1 MKKVTKSFVAI
12 LALVAMLTQNAFG
25 VYAQATAPEPIQV
38 ENEYVS
44 ENAEPTVE
52 VTTEEASAN
61 TQESNE
67 GDMAEPV
74 ADTSS
79 EPVDATLD
87 VENLPPTDDVNY
99 DDQIM
104 LIDDTAE
111 VPEEGTDVVV
121 EEPVT
126 EEVIEEE
133 IPEQLDIYDNQ
144 ISGSGLNELEI
155 FINTEQLVTGDSF
168 RILFSGPDSAQY
180 DTRLNDYLDTTS
192 HGLYRFLDLNNEGF
206 NIRATSDDNV
216 KFEFTSDNGI
226 PVIKAISDDADANR
240 TFEITSVSDRDG
252 KPVVALTGEGY
263 SNVLVKLDTKKV
275 AAKAEFSVYVDTTAD
290 ATINGQNAK
299 SIDCTKETSEIEL
312 SNLDKKQFT
321 VYVLGKEGFD
331 ITSDASVNSVE
342 NGEATIY
349 VCGDEL
355 RTKKEYTYS
364 DDEVEVKATLQ
375 YADAVPD
382 DAQFRVTKIDS
393 QSMLE
398 AFKKAINDS
407 TDGEVARDDNF
418 LLYDVAFIVQKTD
431 EEGNLIDGEEEFEPE
446 AGSVSIDIKFKKSQ
460 LTDEV
465 GATDD
470 DSVTVYHLPLK
481 DNVKE
486 NIDTTMDAT
495 NVKASDIIVE
505 EVEAEVSVQE
515 NGTDEVVMSL
525 DSLSPIGLTING
537 VSYNPGTLNTYDKI
551 LGSAKNYGIVAS
563 DMTLGGHME
572 TNFAVT
578 NLHGGADI
586 QGPKNESAGGYTY
599 IGSYDGS
606 GVKITPDYT
615 TQTMAIVTTI
625 DALKNFGF
633 NMTGLPQTYDGQWR
647 SLPEDTKYLKFP
659 NNVDVDYTSKSYSDI
674 KAMVDGILSEVNAKS
689 TSMFNE
695 TTATDFTAIK
705 GNSKNVDS
713 EGKVTIDIA
722 ASNSEAG
729 TYYINFDEGEFNDT
743 KLKIKIKSGQNV
755 VLNIPDKKVRLG
767 GYDLY
772 IDDKQVAYDVN
783 EGADGICQLIC
794 YNCPNA
800 ESAETISLITAPAAT
815 FILPNAEKFEVG
827 NVAAG
832 WLVTKKI
839 TRIGSEWHCVY
850 KDLPNPRP
858 NPTSLKLK
866 VKKTVRNLR
875 DVNALEP
882 FQFEL
887 YKTAS
892 DYYSYEA
899 NKIDTVTV
907 TKDSY
912 IRTDGNYVGN
922 ATFKDIQI
930 GEDEYNESNH
940 ELYYV
945 IKEVMTE
952 EQKKTWSSFDGI
964 WAHVKVTIDKREYT
978 SENGQQV
985 TDYYVKDVVYSHD
998 ISENRTLENTKTVDG
1013 TDYVI
1018 PFTNTKHSTIDQL
1031 ELDVTKRFTDSTT
1044 DLDWPV
1050 NDAKFTFKI
1059 EALTQNN
1066 CGKVNIVNEPAP
1078 LPEKT
1083 EITVS
1088 KDNRVAHFDKIQFS
1102 HVVTEDKHI
1111 KYTRT
1116 QEWYDTQGKSW
1127 GYSGPIDNATVYPR
1141 CYMYM
1146 ISEVIPAS
1154 ATETKVIDGVT
1165 YKHDPLTGI
1174 SYSTKN
1180 QYVKVWVNSCV
1191 GKGGSPKWIEISVNG
1206 SDSLEYCGG
1215 SIDNIEFVNKYTE
1228 PKGALKVT
1236 KEVITNKG
1244 NSYATNDTF
1253 YFKVM
1258 KDNTQ
1263 VGTLHE
1269 IKKDQTVT
1277 VDNLPLGTYSIVET
1291 DADGGEVV
1299 GYYASIDQK
1308 TVEVK
1313 ANQTEATV
1321 PIVKITN
1328 TVEVLPATVTI
1339 GGRKTVNAGYKIS
1352 DKEFEFVLNASP
1364 ANAPMP
1370 AESSYGSKTVT
1381 NNGQEFTFGEI
1392 SYSES
1397 DVRNEP
1403 YVYTITETY
1412 TDGNES
1418 KGFLQNNQTY
1428 QVEVAVTLSGNQVVA
1443 TPTRKKLVGNSYVGM
1458 NINEDI
1464 VFNNTF
1470 VATKPLDFKATKIL
1484 HGRDMSAN
1492 EFTFCLTAKN
1502 DNAKGK
1508 MPAGAVNNVVTKTA
1522 PAAKDG
1528 VATTVNFGGVS
1539 FDLNDIGKTFKYEVT
1554 EQQKSGEGLICDANV
1569 YTVEVTPVLSASN
1582 TLELQVDKTEY
1593 YKTGATDY
1601 IEVPFNNYY
1610 DAKGSKQFIVK
1621 KTFGAGVPDTT
1632 VFHFS
1637 LYAKGSATPIE
1648 TVDITGNGMAY
1659 GTASFKIIE
1668 YKKADA
1674 GKTYN
1679 YIVKEIQPVA
1689 SQGHP
1694 VTTKIINGKT
1704 YNVQDGII
1712 YDPSEQEFSVTLTD
1726 DGKGNIVPTVKKGT
1740 AVVADDAPVAE
1751 FKNDYGT
1758 EPTNIVLDGKKTLN
1772 KPILA
1777 GQYKVSIE
1785 KAADSPDDT
1794 PMPTDAEGTKVTE
1807 VEIGPGTS
1815 EGIFSFPAITY
1826 EKTGTYSYKVTETVT
1841 DVAGVTY
1848 DKSYYIA
1855 EVTVRDNG
1863 RGALVASKAI
1873 QKYVLNSDNEYVAS
1887 GSKTADTQMIFNNT
1901 YDAKNSTTFTGTKSV
1916 EGGIRTAQSGQFKFG
1931 IYEKDNNEYVALNK
1945 DRKSY
1950 ETTNNGN
1957 VVTFPS
1963 IEYKLSDLKGESSKT
1978 FTYYLH
1984 EIEPTDND
1992 KLKGYT
1998 YDPNYYE
2005 VTVTVSDNGDGT
2017 LDIQKS
2023 DSATATEFKNK
2034 YEAEGTTTIQATKS
2048 LIGGDTNATYNF
2060 NVKMTP
2066 LTTGDTNTADIQT
2079 INVKGGGSAT
2089 VSFKEL
2095 KYTKLGTYQYLVEEV
2110 TEGEGIYE
2118 DVIYDTNKYTVEV
2131 TVTDSV
2137 ENGKLNVTK
2146 KVVGHENMST
2156 IPFENR
2162 IPVESGATFSAKKT
2176 MTGRALKAG
2185 EFKFNIK
2192 EVGGSYEKKNVS
2204 NTLGGAVDLGSV
2216 TYKKSDAGQHV
2227 YEIWE
2232 DLNGAEAENDYTV
2245 NHVTYDPTH
2254 WFAVVDVAVAADGTK
2269 MVVKG
2274 PVYHRGSAS
2283 GEVVQ
2288 SGAAFSNSYN
2298 ASQSV
2303 QFTGKKS
2310 LYTSENK
2317 TNSSKID
2324 LGNRKFAF
2332 QLKDANGDIIKQGA
2346 EKADYVTNDSEGN
2359 FSFDEITYTQADL
2372 TDDCKITVGGKDK
2385 YFKYYTISE
2394 LDNNVPGCSIDTREY
2409 TVVVTLEIASNGDI
2423 EKHIYSYEPD
2433 AEKSGLT
2440 ELKDKVV
2447 AFLNKGDGT
2456 NIEFK
2461 NVYTATG
2468 ELDLSVTKVFEG
2480 RNWNGATFKF
2490 DLRNSTT
2497 VTDKISAWF
2506 SKFINVAPADT
2517 VTVSES
2523 EPTKSFE
2530 KITYDV
2536 EQLGGA
2542 ASKTFTYYINE
2553 DIPGDADKL
2562 KGVTYDDNVYEVIV
2576 AVTDVASGKLSVSAQ
2591 INKIDKDGKSTKI
2604 EDVISK
2610 EIVDEEANTSVMVC
2624 EPSVMQFTNTYRPK
2638 DITAVIEG
2646 KKVLTGREITEDD
2659 VFEFTIS
2666 GSPLVTAD
2674 GSVFATTVQAGKDG
2688 NFAFGEMKFVPEDL
2702 EDAVVAA
2709 DGTKSKVFE
2718 YTISEVKGEA
2728 PGITYDENSYVVT
2741 VTVTDDGTGELSAVV
2756 GYPEGGLQFTNDFE
2770 NAGKIKYAVKK
2781 TVEGTSAADK
2791 EFTFYL
2797 KSKTATDPNR
2807 VNGAELLD
2815 TIKVKAGETIEFK
2828 ELEYSLQDTLER
2840 GTGNPKKLVYEYEIT
2855 EDQTEIP
2862 GYTMSKQVY
2871 EGTVTVIAHE
2881 ENGELEVIKTLK
2893 QTVAK
2898 DGSAEEVLK
2907 GATDPALFV
2916 NTYNASGFTSVP
2928 FTKVLEG
2935 RNILKDEFTFYLKN
2949 EAGDILETRSSVEA
2963 VLEADKKAK
2972 NSFTFGGD
2980 TADSKLKYTTTDL
2993 LSGNTYADNTILYY
3007 TVEEDTEGAVLDE
3020 KTGKLTKGAIT
3031 YDQGITVV
3039 AVFIDNPGTGNL
3051 TVKRVF
3057 GRFETSREDA
3067 ISQMKALVA
3076 SKMEGK
3082 KSFAEKIAN
3091 IESASGFAKTV
3102 TITNGYDANGE
3113 WDPSGLKKLTG
3124 RALKDNEFTFSLT
3137 EYELGKDIKDSNI
3150 VKKDGVK
3157 NQAIGHNGGKNSEQI
3172 IFSPDDLKFLKYSL
3186 ADLGKHRY
3194 IIKEEIPDAAKE
3206 IKNDSGVVTGYE
3218 LEGVTYD
3225 INQFEYIVEVKDNG
3239 DGTLAVD
3246 YAAESPCKK
3255 PQTGDVYF
3263 TFNNHYNANAYIDL
3277 VGTKILEGRDLDDI
3291 FGFKIKDITS
3301 GSKTYGNEV
3310 PASND
3315 KETGIITFSH
3325 DEVPFLNYAVN
3336 ETSTA
3341 DLGYHYYEIVE
3352 TSKSAN
3358 GITCDETVYT
3368 VTVNVTDDGKGNMS
3382 AMVVDVKYA
3391 AEGGASKNYAFSNA
3405 EGSVNHFAFTNTYCA
3420 KADVEIKGV
3429 KHLYDA
3435 EGNEL
3440 NSAAQL
3446 AGKYTFSIY
3455 EYDNAARTGKSKLV
3469 AGPVGCDGDGK
3480 YTLSLVGAE
3489 GKGYFTQED
3498 LKNGSSYLDSKT
3510 FYYQIVENKPA
3521 EGTWDGDTFTSNGI
3535 TYDNTVYNMN
3545 VTVKPALDKQSD
3557 KLRLVITDPD
3567 RDNASIPSAI
3577 DGTNKYTVQGTITYG
3592 TEDVKYFD
3600 FKNYKEE
3607 YVTISGTKSWDD
3619 NVTDPSKR
3627 PDVVLNL
3634 KSSVDDFASVIATYT
3649 IKAPATSYTFENL
3662 PKVDKFRK
3670 LITYK
3675 VEEVPVP
3682 GYVTSVDATG
3692 LNFTN
3697 TAGKIVI
3704 SKIDAK
3710 TGTAVE
3716 GAVLA
3721 ILDSTGKEVERW
3733 TSTSSAHRV
3742 TADLTIGA
3750 TYTLREI
3757 SAPAGFVVA
3766 PDQTFTVPTD
3776 GKDIAVEMVDE
3787 RVVGSVRLRKLDAD
3801 TRESL
3806 EGAEFALYTESGSR
3820 VYASGSA
3827 GSYEYSET
3835 SSNGRFAVNARGEL
3849 EITGLPYGSYYFVEV
3864 AAPAGYVLSSDRASF
3879 SVLSD
3884 GSVAEVTFLNT
3895 KERGSV
3901 RLRKTNADG
3910 SRSLAGAVFELYAKT
3925 PTTVSSAIAAT
3936 IYSDV
3941 YYRVGTYTTDASGEI
3956 YVGDL
3961 PWDDYYFVEVEAP
3974 AGYEV
3979 NTDVNGDPIAYTFTI
3994 GSSATATV
4002 SYDLGRI
4009 TNSTTPPDTPVVP
4022 SSGGEVRGERRPTDT
4037 GRRSGG
4043 VLSGVLGVRAAPKAG
4058 VLGERLGPVTGD
4070 AFNIFLW
4077 TLLLLASIGSII
4089 AVAIANARRKKN
4101 AR

>member
-1 MKKVTKSFVAI
+1 MKKFTKSLVAM
-12 LALVAMLTQNAFG
+12 LALVAMLTQNAYG
-25 VYAQATAPEPIQV
+25 VYAAATAPQPIEV
-38 ENEYVS
+38 ENELA
-44 ENAEPTVE
+44 AESSDPEIE
-52 VTTEEASAN
+52 VVTEEITTDEGNIEEGS
-61 TQESNE
+61 TEETTPVESVD
-67 GDMAEPV
+67 GD
-74 ADTSS
+74 
-79 EPVDATLD
+79 LD
-87 VENLPPTDDVNY
+87 VDSTEPTDDVSY

-104 LIDDTAE
+104 LIDETPVDSEDAE
-111 VPEEGTDVVV
+111 LTEDSSVPEE
-121 EEPVT
+121 
-126 EEVIEEE
+126 IE
-133 IPEQLDIYDNQ
+133 ILDTQ
-144 ISGSGLNELEI
+144 ISGSGLDEI
-155 FINTEQLVTGDSF
+155 EVFIDTNRLSTGDTF
-168 RILFSGPDSAQY
+168 RIIFTGPDSATY
-180 DTRLNDYLDTTS
+180 DTRLNDDLDTS
-192 HGLYRFLDLNNEGF
+192 SNGLYRFLDLNKEGF
-206 NIRATSDDNV
+206 NIRATSNDSV
-216 KFEFTSDNGI
+216 KFEYTSDNGT
-226 PVIKAISDDADANR
+226 PVIKVISDDADANR
-240 TFEITSVSDRDG
+240 TLDTTSVSDRDG

-263 SNVLVKLDTKKV
+263 SNVLVKLDTKNV
-275 AAKAEFSVYVDTTAD
+275 SAKAEFKVYVDTTAD
-290 ATINGQNAK
+290 ATINGQNVK
-299 SIDCTKETSEIEL
+299 SIDCTKETSNIEL
-312 SNLDKKQFT
+312 SNLDKQQFT
-321 VYVLGKEGFD
+321 VYVLGEEGSD
-331 ITSDASVNSVE
+331 ITSDVSVNSVE

-349 VCGDEL
+349 VSGDEV
-355 RTKKEYTYS
+355 RTKKVYTYS
-364 DDEVEVKATLQ
+364 DDEVEVTATLQ

-382 DAQFRVTKIDS
+382 DAEFRVTKIES
-393 QSMLE
+393 QSMVD
-398 AFKKAINDS
+398 AYKKAINDS
-407 TDGEVARDDNF
+407 ADDEIARDDNL
-418 LLYDVAFIVQKTD
+418 LLYDVSFIVQKTD
-431 EEGNLIDGEEEFEPE
+431 EEGNLVDGEEEYEPE

-460 LTDEV
+460 LSEEA

-470 DSVTVYHLPLK
+470 DSVTVFHLPLK
-481 DNVKE
+481 DSVKE

-495 NVKASDIIVE
+495 NVNASDIIVE
-505 EVEAEVSVQE
+505 EVVAEVNVKE
-515 NGTDEVVMSL
+515 NGTDEIVMSL
-525 DSLSPIGLTING
+525 DSLSVIGALVNG
-537 VSYNPGTLNTYDKI
+537 VRYTPGTLNTYDKI

-578 NLHGGADI
+578 NLHGSADI
-586 QGPKNESAGGYTY
+586 QGPKNASAGGYTY

-606 GVKITPDYT
+606 GVKITPDYETQSMGIIT
-615 TQTMAIVTTI
+615 TM

-647 SLPEDTKYLKFP
+647 TLPNDTKYLKFP
-659 NNVDVDYTSKSYSDI
+659 DRVDVDYTSKSYDEI
-674 KAMVDGILSEVNAKS
+674 KAMVDGILTEASTKS

-695 TTATDFTAIK
+695 ATATDFTDIK
-705 GNSKNVDS
+705 GNSNNVDS
-713 EGKVTIDIA
+713 EGKVIIDIA
-722 ASNSEAG
+722 ASNSESG
-729 TYYINFDEGEFNDT
+729 TYYIKFDEGEFNDT

-755 VLNIPDKKVRLG
+755 VLNIPDKNVNLG

-772 IDDKQVAYDVN
+772 IDGKQVAYDVN
-783 EGADGICQLIC
+783 EGADGICQLVC

-800 ESAETISLITAPAAT
+800 ESAQTTGLITAPAGT
-815 FILPNAEKFEVG
+815 FILPKAEKFEVG

-832 WLVTKKI
+832 WLITKKI

-850 KDLPNPRP
+850 KDLPNPRS

-875 DVNALEP
+875 DASALEP
-882 FQFEL
+882 FSFEL
-887 YKTAS
+887 YKTAAN
-892 DYYSYEA
+892 YYSYED
-899 NKIDTVTV
+899 NKIDTKVV
-907 TKDSY
+907 PVDSY
-912 IRTDGNYVGN
+912 TRTNGDYVGY
-922 ATFKDIQI
+922 ATFDDISYEEE
-930 GEDEYNESNH
+930 GT
-940 ELYYV
+940 YYYT
-945 IKEVMTE
+945 IKEVMTD

-964 WAHVKVTIDKREYT
+964 WAHIKVTVDKREYT
-978 SENGQQV
+978 AENGQHV

-998 ISENRTLENTKTVDG
+998 ISDSRVLENTTTITG
-1013 TDYVI
+1013 GDYVV
-1018 PFTNTKHSTIDQL
+1018 PFANTKHSTKDQL
-1031 ELDVTKRFTDSTT
+1031 ELDATKYFYDSVTG
-1044 DLDWPV
+1044 LDWPV
-1050 NDAKFTFKI
+1050 DNAKFTFKL
-1059 EALTQNN
+1059 EALTQKT
-1066 CGKVNIVNEPAP
+1066 CGSANTVNEPAP
-1078 LPEKT
+1078 LPAKT
-1083 EITVS
+1083 EITVD
-1088 KDNRVAHFDKIQFS
+1088 KNNRVAAFDKIVYN
-1102 HVVTEDKHI
+1102 HVETADKHGS
-1111 KYTRT
+1111 YTRT
-1116 QEWYDTQGKSW
+1116 QKWYNEQGKGW
-1127 GYSGPIDNATVYPR
+1127 GYEGPIDNATVYPR
-1141 CYMYM
+1141 CYMYK

-1174 SYSTKN
+1174 SYSTKK
-1180 QYVKVWVNSCV
+1180 QYVKVWVNSCI

-1206 SDSLEYCGG
+1206 SDNLEHCGG

-1236 KEVITNKG
+1236 KEVLTKKG

-1258 KDNTQ
+1258 KGNTQ

-1291 DADGGEVV
+1291 NVDGGPVE
-1299 GYYASIDQK
+1299 GYDVSIDK
-1308 TVEVK
+1308 TTVEVR
-1313 ANQTEATV
+1313 ANQTAATIPV
-1321 PIVKITN
+1321 VKIIN
-1328 TVEVLPATVTI
+1328 TVEVIPDTVAI
-1339 GGRKTVNAGYKIS
+1339 GGRKTVNAGYTITNG
-1352 DKEFEFVLNASP
+1352 EFEFELSASP

-1370 AESSYGSKTVT
+1370 TGSSNGIKRVT
-1381 NNGQEFTFGEI
+1381 NKGQEFSFGEI
-1392 SYSES
+1392 SYTES
-1397 DVRNEP
+1397 DVRTEP
-1403 YVYTITETY
+1403 YVYTITEY
-1412 TDGNES
+1412 TEGNRAN
-1418 KGFLQNNQTY
+1418 GFLQNTQTY
-1428 QVEVAVTLSGNQVVA
+1428 QVEVAVTLSGNKVVA
-1443 TPTRKKLVGNSYVGM
+1443 TQTKMKRVDNRYVEMNS
-1458 NINEDI
+1458 NEDI
-1464 VFNNTF
+1464 VFNNQFT
-1470 VATKPLDFKATKIL
+1470 ATKPLDFKATKIL
-1484 HGRDMSAN
+1484 SGRDMSAN
-1492 EFTFCLTAKN
+1492 EFTFYLTAKN

-1508 MPAGAVNNVVTKTA
+1508 MPADAVDNVVTKTA

-1528 VATTVNFGGVS
+1528 VVATVNFGGVT
-1539 FDLNDIGKTFKYEVT
+1539 FDLNDIDGKTFIYEVT
-1554 EQQKSGEGLICDANV
+1554 EQQKTGEGLTCDATV
-1569 YTVEVTPVLSASN
+1569 YTVEVTPVLSSSN
-1582 TLELQVDKTEY
+1582 KLELQINETAASY
-1593 YKTGATDY
+1593 YKTGSTDY

-1610 DAKGSKQFIVK
+1610 NANGSKQFIVK
-1621 KTFGAGVPDTT
+1621 KTIGAGVPETT

-1637 LYAKGSATPIE
+1637 LYAKGSDTAIE
-1648 TVDITGNGMAY
+1648 TVDITGNG
-1659 GTASFKIIE
+1659 TASFKAID

-1674 GKTYN
+1674 DAGKIYN
-1679 YIVKEIQPVA
+1679 YVVKETQPVA

-1694 VTTKIINGKT
+1694 VTEKTINGKT

-1726 DGKGNIVPTVKKGT
+1726 DGKGTIVPTVKKGT
-1740 AVVADDAPVAE
+1740 ADVADGAPVAE
-1751 FKNDYGT
+1751 FTNDYGT
-1758 EPTNIVLDGKKTLN
+1758 EPTSIVLDGKKTLN

-1785 KAADSPDDT
+1785 KADGSPADT
-1794 PMPTDAEGTKVTE
+1794 PMPTVTE
-1807 VEIGPGTS
+1807 VEIGAGTS
-1815 EGIFSFPAITY
+1815 EGTFSFPTITY
-1826 EKTGTYSYKVTETVT
+1826 EKAGTYSYKVTETVT
-1841 DVAGVTY
+1841 NVAGVTY

-1863 RGALVASKAI
+1863 LGALVASKAI
-1873 QKYVLNSDNEYVAS
+1873 QKYVLNEDKEYVTS
-1887 GSKTADTQMIFNNT
+1887 GSKTADVQMIFNNT

-1916 EGGIRTAQSGQFKFG
+1916 EGGIRTAKSGQFTFG
-1931 IYEKDNNEYVALNK
+1931 IYEKVNDEYVALTK
-1945 DRKSY
+1945 DGKSY
-1950 ETTNNGN
+1950 TTTNNGN
-1957 VVTFPS
+1957 AVTFPS
-1963 IEYKLSDLKGESSKT
+1963 IEYKLADLNGEASKI

-1984 EIEPTDND
+1984 EIEPTGND
-1992 KLKGYT
+1992 KLTGYT
-1998 YDPNYYE
+1998 YDPEYYE

-2017 LDIQKS
+2017 LGIQKS

-2034 YEAEGTTTIQATKS
+2034 YEAKGETIIQATKS

-2079 INVKGGGSAT
+2079 INVKGGNSAT
-2089 VSFKEL
+2089 VSFKTL

-2110 TEGEGIYE
+2110 TEGEGIYA

-2131 TVTDSV
+2131 TVTDSE
-2137 ENGKLNVTK
+2137 ENGKLTVSK
-2146 KVVGHENMST
+2146 KVVGHENMSA
-2156 IPFENR
+2156 IPFENK
-2162 IPVESGATFSAKKT
+2162 IPVEDGAIFSATKN
-2176 MTGRALKAG
+2176 MTGRALKAE

-2204 NTLGGAVDLGSV
+2204 NTLGGSVDLGSV
-2216 TYKKSDAGQHV
+2216 TYKKSDAGQHI

-2232 DLNGAEAENDYTV
+2232 DLDGANADNNYTV

-2254 WFAVVDVAVAADGTK
+2254 WFAVVDVAVAADGSK
-2269 MVVKG
+2269 MVVTG
-2274 PVYHRGSAS
+2274 PAYHRGSAS

-2332 QLKDANGDIIKQGA
+2332 QLKDANGNIIKQGA

-2394 LDNNVPGCSIDTREY
+2394 VDNNIPGCSIDTREY

-2490 DLRNSTT
+2490 DLRNNTT
-2497 VTDKISAWF
+2497 VLEKITAWF
-2506 SKFINVAPADT
+2506 SKFIGVKPADT

-2523 EPTKSFE
+2523 EPTKTFE
-2530 KITYDV
+2530 KITYNA
-2536 EQLGGA
+2536 EMLGGA
-2542 ASKTFTYYINE
+2542 VSKTFTYYINE
-2553 DIPGDADKL
+2553 DIPSENNQL
-2562 KGVTYDDNVYEVIV
+2562 KGVTYDENVYEVV
-2576 AVTDVASGKLSVSAQ
+2576 VTVSDVESGKLVVSAVV
-2591 INKIDKDGKSTKI
+2591 NKIDKDGNLTKI
-2604 EDVISK
+2604 EDVPSK
-2610 EIVDEEANTSVMVC
+2610 EVVDEEANTSVMVC
-2624 EPSVMQFTNTYRPK
+2624 EPTSMQFTNTYRPK
-2638 DITAVIEG
+2638 DITAEIKG
-2646 KKVLTGREITEDD
+2646 LKVLTGREITEDD

-2666 GSPLVTAD
+2666 GSPLVTTD
-2674 GSVFATTVQAGKDG
+2674 GSAFVTTVPADKDG
-2688 NFAFGEMKFVPEDL
+2688 NFTFGEMKFVPEDIA
-2702 EDAVVAA
+2702 DADVAA
-2709 DGTKSKVFE
+2709 DGTKSKTFV
-2718 YTISEVKGEA
+2718 YTISEVKGSDSS
-2728 PGITYDENSYVVT
+2728 ITYDENTYTVT
-2741 VTVTDDGTGELSAVV
+2741 VTVTDDGTGELSAIV

-2770 NAGKIKYAVKK
+2770 SAGKTKYAVKK
-2781 TVEGTSAADK
+2781 TVEGTSADDK

-2840 GTGNPKKLVYEYEIT
+2840 GTGSPKQLVYEYEIT
-2855 EDQTEIP
+2855 EDQNVIP
-2862 GYTMSKQVY
+2862 GYTMSQQVY

-2898 DGSAEEVLK
+2898 DGSAEEK
-2907 GATDPALFV
+2907 DMGATAPALFV
-2916 NTYNASGFTSVP
+2916 NTYNATGFTSVP

-2935 RNILKDEFTFYLKN
+2935 RDIKEGEFTFYLKN
-2949 EAGDILETRSSVEA
+2949 EAGDEILETRSSVDA

-2972 NSFTFGGD
+2972 NDFTFGGN
-2980 TADSKLKYTTTDL
+2980 TADSKLKYTTADL

-3039 AVFIDNPGTGNL
+3039 AVFIDNPGTGEL

-3057 GRFETSREDA
+3057 GRFETTRENA

-3076 SKMEGK
+3076 SKMEGNK
-3082 KSFAEKIAN
+3082 TFAEKIAN
-3091 IESASGFAKTV
+3091 IESDSGFAKTV
-3102 TITNGYDANGE
+3102 TITNGYDANGK

-3124 RALKDNEFTFSLT
+3124 RAIIENEFTFSLT
-3137 EYELGKDIKDSNI
+3137 EYELGRDIKDSNI

-3157 NQAIGHNGGKNSEQI
+3157 NQAFGHNGGTNKEQI
-3172 IFSPDDLKFLKYSL
+3172 VFTPKDLEFLQYSL
-3186 ADLGKHRY
+3186 ADVGKHRY
-3194 IIKEEIPDAAKE
+3194 IIKEEIPEKAKE
-3206 IKNDSGVVTGYE
+3206 IKNESGVVTGYE

-3263 TFNNHYNANAYIDL
+3263 TFNNHYSASTHVDL
-3277 VGTKILEGRDLDDI
+3277 EGTKILEGRDLDDV

-3301 GSKTYGNEV
+3301 GSKTYGKEV

-3315 KETGIITFSH
+3315 KKTGIIKFSH

-3336 ETSTA
+3336 DESTS

-3352 TSKSAN
+3352 TSKSEN

-3368 VTVNVTDDGKGNMS
+3368 VRVNVTDDGKGNMS
-3382 AMVVDVKYA
+3382 AKVDDVKYA
-3391 AEGGASKNYAFSNA
+3391 VEGGASKNYTFSNA
-3405 EGSVNHFAFTNTYCA
+3405 EGSVNHFAFKNTYSA

-3435 EGNEL
+3435 EGNEIS
-3440 NSAAQL
+3440 SAAQL
-3446 AGKYTFSIY
+3446 AGKYLFSIY
-3455 EYDNAARTGKSKLV
+3455 EYDNAARTGNGKLV

-3480 YTLSLVGAE
+3480 YTLSLVGAA

-3498 LKNGSSYLDSKT
+3498 LKDGSTYLESKT
-3510 FYYQIVENKPA
+3510 FYYQVVENKPS
-3521 EGTWDGDTFTSNGI
+3521 EGVWDGDTFTSNGI
-3535 TYDNTVYNMN
+3535 TYDNTVYNMD

-3557 KLRLVITDPD
+3557 KLRLVITDHD
-3567 RDNASIPSAI
+3567 RDNATIPSAI
-3577 DGTNKYTVQGTITYG
+3577 DANNKYTVEGSIKYG
-3592 TEDVKYFD
+3592 TEDVTYFN

-3607 YVTISGTKSWDD
+3607 FVTISGTKSWDD

-3634 KSSVDDFASVIATYT
+3634 RSSVDNYASVIKTYT

-3682 GYVTSVDATG
+3682 GYVTSVDETG

-3710 TGTAVE
+3710 TKAALS

-3721 ILDSTGKEVERW
+3721 IIDSTGKEVERW
-3733 TSTSSAHRV
+3733 TSTSSAHKV

-3757 SAPAGFVVA
+3757 SAPAGYVVA
-3766 PDQTFTVPTD
+3766 ADKTFTVPTD

-3787 RVVGSVRLRKLDAD
+3787 RIEGSVKLRKLDAD

-3806 EGAEFALYTESGSR
+3806 SGAEFALYTESGSR
-3820 VYASGSA
+3820 VYASGAS

-3835 SSNGRFAVNARGEL
+3835 SSNGRFTVNGNGEL
-3849 EITGLPYGSYYFVEV
+3849 EITKLPYGSYYFVEV
-3864 AAPAGYVLSSDRASF
+3864 AAPSGYVLSSDRVSF
-3879 SVLSD
+3879 SVLSN
-3884 GSVAEVTFLNT
+3884 GAVAEVTFLNT
-3895 KERGSV
+3895 KEKGSV
-3901 RLRKTNADG
+3901 TLRKVNADG
-3910 SRSLAGAVFELYAKT
+3910 SRTLAGAVFELYAKT
-3925 PTTVSSAIAAT
+3925 PSSISSAIAST
-3936 IYSDV
+3936 IYKGA
-3941 YYRVGTYTTDASGEI
+3941 YYRVGSYTTDASGI
-3956 YVGDL
+3956 IRVNDL
-3961 PWDDYYFVEVEAP
+3961 PWDDYYFVEVQAP
-3974 AGYEV
+3974 TGYEI
-3979 NTDVNGDPIAYTFTI
+3979 NKDVNGDPLVYSFTI
-3994 GSSATATV
+3994 GASGSGDLT
-4002 SYDLGRI
+4002 YDLGSI
-4009 TNSTTPPDTPVVP
+4009 TNNTVPDTPPETPPTTPPR
-4022 SSGGEVRGERRPTDT
+4022 GGEVRGERRPTDT

-4077 TLLLLASIGSII
+4077 TLLLLASIGAIV
-4089 AVAIANARRKKN
+4089 AVAFANIKRKRQAR
-4101 AR
+4101 